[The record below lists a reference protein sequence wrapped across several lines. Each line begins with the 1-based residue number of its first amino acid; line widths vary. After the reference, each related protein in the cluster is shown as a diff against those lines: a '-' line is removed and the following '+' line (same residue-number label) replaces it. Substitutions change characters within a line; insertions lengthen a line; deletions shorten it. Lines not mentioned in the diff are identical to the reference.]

1 MVKSSTV
8 HISIYNTETLQLLK
22 EFESMGI
29 TIFQG
34 EVDEHDKLVD
44 ALRQVD
50 IVIRFIPS
58 EFGNE
63 VDRISS
69 LPPFKA
75 IFDKKKAVRRAAEK
89 SGKPYTFIFANSFG
103 AYFVNIL
110 LRPFDEKLHKVTV
123 YGTGETK
130 YKS

>member
-1 MVKSSTV
+1 MPS
-8 HISIYNTETLQLLK
+8 YLEQLKIIIAMK
-22 EFESMGI
+22 EAGNI
-29 TIFQG
+29 
-34 EVDEHDKLVD
+34 K
-44 ALRQVD
+44 
-50 IVIRFIPS
+50 RFIPS

-63 VDRISS
+63 VDRISP

-89 SGKPYTFIFANSFG
+89 SGKPCTFIFANSFG